1 MGPFP
6 REFKSL
12 SRRHTP
18 PNHNLH
24 GGYKP
29 ATTVGDDRGPR
40 RRWYA
45 LMAVAVL
52 LHVLAMSNSDLGLDA
67 HVRLNAAMDN
77 GEQGQ
82 DLAWGK
88 LRVANSTEQ
97 APTDLHEYDGY
108 IAPWSTSETSV
119 KTTAF
124 VGVLAVAC
132 LAALSPRWVAG
143 GFVFNPMRAAL
154 VLFSPIFLFV
164 SARGYDEG
172 MLALIASLGAV
183 GFLFNQGNQRHE
195 RLLHVVMMATSVL
208 LLLGWKGFEGTF
220 GLGAFVVTLIA
231 GVSWTVLEDGRTG
244 SFGDWLR
251 HPWKMALTAALMVML
266 AVVVAGF
273 AMQAGTFGI
282 IAERPLVFAVATTVA
297 SVHAI
302 GLFLLVG
309 FVLWPLL
316 AERWPGLAKLRG
328 AGPTMLAVY
337 TAVLL
342 TGVVAY
348 IGALWTLE
356 SDLWNRTLFE
366 TVLVL
371 GNNGRYATVVLV
383 PLVLLLSWPN
393 KDVDAPSHSGGKP
406 VAFGLSLLVPLMLF
420 VAFHGQQLW
429 SDDAGAWLTDSMDED
444 ESCFVMVAPETL
456 AMHHLYVI
464 KSSVDLTGDRGI
476 DAYWRTAEHV
486 DAFLGTQNECSGLL
500 LVAPNEAYSPGNGWL
515 LVHEESAPFTLS
527 GGGDTGSWKVFRALA

>member
-1 MGPFP
+1 MVHIRNIGQNDSVC
-6 REFKSL
+6 RC
-12 SRRHTP
+12 SRRGVFGSPFT
-18 PNHNLH
+18 
-24 GGYKP
+24 
-29 ATTVGDDRGPR
+29 
-40 RRWYA
+40 
-45 LMAVAVL
+45 
-52 LHVLAMSNSDLGLDA
+52 SLGA
-67 HVRLNAAMDN
+67 R
-77 GEQGQ
+77 
-82 DLAWGK
+82 
-88 LRVANSTEQ
+88 
-97 APTDLHEYDGY
+97 
-108 IAPWSTSETSV
+108 
-119 KTTAF
+119 
-124 VGVLAVAC
+124 
-132 LAALSPRWVAG
+132 

-154 VLFSPIFLFV
+154 VLLSPIFLFV

-172 MLALIASLGAV
+172 MLALVASLGAV
-183 GFLFNQGNQRHE
+183 GFLYNQGNQRHE

-220 GLGAFVVTLIA
+220 GLGAFVGTMIA

-251 HPWKMALTAALMVML
+251 HPWKMALTAALVVML
-266 AVVVAGF
+266 AVVMTGF
-273 AMQAGTFGI
+273 AMQTGTFGV

-316 AERWPGLAKLRG
+316 AKRWSGLAKLRG

-342 TGVVAY
+342 TGVIAY

-356 SDLWNRTLFE
+356 VELWNRTLFE

-383 PLVLLLSWPN
+383 PLVFLLSWPSE
-393 KDVDAPSHSGGKP
+393 DVDAPSDSGGKP

-429 SDDAGAWLTDSMDED
+429 SDDAGAWLTDSMGED

-464 KSSVDLTGDRGI
+464 KSSVDLTGDGGV

-486 DAFLGTQNECSGLL
+486 DAFLDSRNECNGLL
-500 LVAPNEAYSPGNGWL
+500 LVAPNEALLAWQRLAVGSRRISTLHTQRWRRHGELEGIQGSGMMPLPRSDYIHCPVGGPLPPWL
-515 LVHEESAPFTLS
+515 RGIAPH
-527 GGGDTGSWKVFRALA
+527 W